1 MYKTK
6 EEVINQFLKIK
17 IKIEIKV
24 KVKVEAKIHIIEM
37 MNLQIQ
43 IRDHLNFIDLIRKS
57 AKYFYFFEFYIHIF
71 N

>member
-17 IKIEIKV
+17 IKIEI

-43 IRDHLNFIDLIRKS
+43 IRDHLNFIDLIRKLV
-57 AKYFYFFEFYIHIF
+57 KYFYFFEFYIHIF